1 MPGNEQHNTVFG
13 SGNIITG
20 GKFDNSV
27 VTTTTVNSGAGAG
40 SQAYWAGR
48 LADELAQ
55 AHGRLD
61 DPGLPVTPDLT
72 DAVVAIEELQA
83 EVAAFREELAAGPP
97 PGPENQEKLRR
108 RVKALLGVL
117 LPVAEMIGGIAGFQD
132 ILHHLG

>member
-1 MPGNEQHNTVFG
+1 MPTNEQHNKVTGTG
-13 SGNIITG
+13 SIITG
-20 GKFDNSV
+20 GTFNNSQ
-27 VTTTTVNSGAGAG
+27 VTSTTVNSGADAG

-55 AHGRLD
+55 AHGRLV
-61 DPGLPVTPDLT
+61 DPGLPATPDLT
-72 DAVVAIEELQA
+72 DAVAAIEELQD

-97 PGPENQEKLRR
+97 PDQESQTMLRR